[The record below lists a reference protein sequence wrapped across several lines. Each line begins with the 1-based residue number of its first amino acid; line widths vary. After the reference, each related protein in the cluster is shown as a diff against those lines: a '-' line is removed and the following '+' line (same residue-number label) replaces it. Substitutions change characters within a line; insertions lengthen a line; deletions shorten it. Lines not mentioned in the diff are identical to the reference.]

1 MRTSIRWRALGA
13 ALLVFALVAAACGDD
28 DGSGEGADGT
38 ATVASQLVFGGPP
51 ECPARQSC
59 LIGLEEAGI
68 EFSEFKPLDAGGPV
82 TRTALEGGEIDVA
95 LLFSTDAAIAVNGWV
110 VLDDDI
116 GLNPVENITPVVRQ
130 DVVDSLGDPFVGL
143 IDEVSA
149 RIDTPGLT
157 ELNRQQSVDGDDPA
171 QIAGRWLDENGFNAF
186 TQEVKPDVP
195 VIVSS
200 FNFGESE
207 ILAEIY
213 AQVMERAGYT
223 VERKLNLGNREI
235 VKPALES
242 GEIGFVPEYAGTI
255 LTFLGGTPTG
265 DPESTHAD
273 LVEAYG
279 ELGIAVLGY
288 APAEDK
294 NAIVVTSEIAAQY
307 GLSAISDLAAAAG

>member
-1 MRTSIRWRALGA
+1 SNLT
-13 ALLVFALVAAACGDD
+13 
-28 DGSGEGADGT
+28 
-38 ATVASQLVFGGPP
+38 FGGPP
-51 ECPARQSC
+51 ECPTRESC
-59 LIGLEEAGI
+59 QIGLTAAGI
-68 EFSEFKPLDAGGPV
+68 EFADFKALDAGGPL

-95 LLFSTDAAIAVNGWV
+95 LLFSTDPSIAVNGWV

-130 DVVDSLGDPFVGL
+130 EVVDALGNPFVGL

-149 RIDTPGLT
+149 KIDTTGLT
-157 ELNRQQSVDGDDPA
+157 ELNRQQAVDGDDPA
-171 QIAGRWLDENGFNAF
+171 QIAGRWLDENGFNVF
-186 TQEVKPDVP
+186 TQEVKPDFP

-242 GEIGFVPEYAGTI
+242 GEIGFVPEYAGTV
-255 LTFLGGTPTG
+255 LNFLGETPTG
-265 DPESTHAD
+265 DAAAVHAA
-273 LVEAYG
+273 LVDAYG
-279 ELGIAVLGY
+279 ALGIAVLGY

-294 NAIVVTSEIAAQY
+294 NALVVTAEVAAQY
-307 GLSAISDLAAAAG
+307 GLTTISDLANAAG